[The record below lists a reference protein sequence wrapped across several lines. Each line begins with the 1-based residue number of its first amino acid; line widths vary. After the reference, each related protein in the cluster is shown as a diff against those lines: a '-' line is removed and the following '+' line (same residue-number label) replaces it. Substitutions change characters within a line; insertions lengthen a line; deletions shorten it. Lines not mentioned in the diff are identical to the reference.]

1 MVGDALPN
9 GYGAVQNISNGGAT
23 TANGLTWNNLS
34 IANGQTLSLTFEA
47 EVLAPLPGVEYDN
60 IAQVMDSDQFDPD
73 STPGNGADTD
83 GDGDVGPIDNNPND
97 GSVDPDD
104 EDDGDNEPV
113 DPELLAIGSILFS
126 DNNNNGILDPNELTL
141 GEKGK
146 TITIELVD
154 ANTGQVIATT
164 TTDSNGE
171 YVFEGLLPGD
181 YIVQFEAPDSQP
193 VSSTVDF
200 ANDDQTDDN
209 DNGIQQDTDGD
220 GLTDGLVQSNVI
232 TLSPAGEPTETNGT
246 RPKSTVLSVLLSA
259 VICSIPGSPVGSPAG
274 LNVITLD

>member
-1 MVGDALPN
+1 M
-9 GYGAVQNISNGGAT
+9 
-23 TANGLTWNNLS
+23 
-34 IANGQTLSLTFEA
+34 
-47 EVLAPLPGVEYDN
+47 
-60 IAQVMDSDQFDPD
+60 
-73 STPGNGADTD
+73 
-83 GDGDVGPIDNNPND
+83 NPND

-113 DPELLAIGSILFS
+113 EPELLAIGSQLFS
-126 DNNNNGILDPNELTL
+126 DNNNNGIQDPGELNL

-181 YIVQFEAPDSQP
+181 YIVQFDAPDSQP

-200 ANDDQTDDN
+200 ANDDQTDNN
-209 DNGIQQDTDGD
+209 DNGMQQDTDGD
-220 GLTDGLVQSNVI
+220 CLLYT
-232 TLSPAGEPTETNGT
+232 SPSP
-246 RPKSTVLSVLLSA
+246 RDRQKSRMPSSA
-259 VICSIPGSPVGSPAG
+259 
-274 LNVITLD
+274 